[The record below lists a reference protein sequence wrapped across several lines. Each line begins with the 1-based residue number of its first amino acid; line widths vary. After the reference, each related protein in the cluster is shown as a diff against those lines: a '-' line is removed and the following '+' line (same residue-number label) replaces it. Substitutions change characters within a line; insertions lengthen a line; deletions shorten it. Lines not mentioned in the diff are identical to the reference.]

1 MIRILHLIF
10 LFSTFGLSAQSF
22 EIGRTTITFIDA
34 SRGNRSIA
42 SEIYYPANSAGINVP
57 VVSTTSESFPV
68 LSFGHGFLMSW
79 DAYQNIWEALVPQGY
94 IMIFPKTEGGASPS
108 HLEFGK
114 DLAFVISQMA
124 LLNLNSSSIFYNR
137 VSDKS
142 ALMGHSMGG
151 GAAFLAVQFS
161 NEIDAILTLAAA
173 ETNPSAIAAAGNL
186 TIPALVIAGTNDC
199 VTPTNTNQLPMYN
212 ALNSQ
217 CKSYISITGGSHCQ
231 MANYNLF
238 CSIGES
244 TCSPSPTISRTEQHQ
259 LLNPSMLYWLDYQL
273 KSNCSAGDSFQQ
285 LLASS
290 VGISTINNCEYCALN
305 ILELNERE
313 LFKAYPNPFQN
324 EIRISAFPDQLLKI
338 ECYNMH
344 AELVFKDTIS
354 AFTRINTEDWAS
366 GIYFIKCTDQKHKVS
381 VFKLVK

>member
-10 LFSTFGLSAQSF
+10 LFLTFGISAQSF

-57 VVSTTSESFPV
+57 VVSTTSKSFPV

-114 DLAFVISQMA
+114 DLAFVINQMS

-137 VSDKS
+137 ISDKS

-199 VTPTNTNQLPMYN
+199 VTPTNSNQLPMYN
-212 ALNSQ
+212 ALNSE

-244 TCSPSPTISRTEQHQ
+244 TCSPSPAISRTEQHQ

-273 KSNCSAGDSFQQ
+273 KSNCSAGNSFQQ
-285 LLASS
+285 LLNSS

-305 ILELNERE
+305 ILELNESE

-324 EIRISAFPDQLLKI
+324 EIRISAFPDKLLMI

-344 AELVFKDTIS
+344 AELVYKETIS
-354 AFTRINTEDWAS
+354 AFTKINTEDWAS

>member
-1 MIRILHLIF
+1 MIRILHLILLF
-10 LFSTFGLSAQSF
+10 LAFGMSAQSF

-114 DLAFVISQMA
+114 DLSFVIGQMA

-137 VSDKS
+137 ISDKS

-173 ETNPSAIAAAGNL
+173 ETNPSAITAAGNL

-212 ALNSQ
+212 VLNSE
-217 CKSYISITGGSHCQ
+217 CKSYISITGGNHCQ

-285 LLASS
+285 LLTSS
-290 VGISTINNCEYCALN
+290 VGISSVNNCEYCALN
-305 ILELNERE
+305 ILELNESE

-324 EIRISAFPDQLLKI
+324 EIRISAFPNQLLKI

-344 AELVFKDTIS
+344 AELVYKEAIS